1 MNIREILI
9 VIAIMVILAFTLMQT
24 VIAYRE
30 CPDGKIVRGMWH
42 YECIR

>member
-1 MNIREILI
+1 MSIREILI

-30 CPDGKIVRGMWH
+30 CEGGEIVRGVWG